1 MDLLTY
7 LAEAGFL
14 IRNQLGELTTLSG
27 LRLILQHKHYELYR
41 FLWGSIDMLNF
52 WTNES
57 FQALTEVIAAEHQ
70 NLLDFHLNAGACLF
84 LAQP

>member
-1 MDLLTY
+1 
-7 LAEAGFL
+7 
-14 IRNQLGELTTLSG
+14 
-27 LRLILQHKHYELYR
+27 
-41 FLWGSIDMLNF
+41 MLNF